1 MAKTNGKKPD
11 VLNAIAT
18 YTVAA
23 SDGATVAALFANAG
37 NAIGVG
43 HRTYTNVPMPVI
55 GAEGD
60 PKTRAEVLYISAQLA
75 RLALGSEDYATVND
89 AASVAPRAIPAQYT
103 LLEDA
108 ADVVAQAYCAR
119 AGIVTAKRSD
129 RDGLVAQLLAAK
141 PTIKVKGTDQLV
153 SDAIRDALV
162 ALISATKA
170 VKGKASTTATAIGD
184 LSITEDDAAE

>member
-1 MAKTNGKKPD
+1 MAKTNGKKPEL
-11 VLNAIAT
+11 VNAIAAFT
-18 YTVAA
+18 TPVDGSSVAA
-23 SDGATVAALFANAG
+23 MFATAG

-55 GAEGD
+55 GTEGE
-60 PKTRAEVLYISAQLA
+60 PKTRAEMLYISAQLA
-75 RLALGSEDYATVND
+75 RLALGSEDYETID
-89 AASVAPRAIPAQYT
+89 HAASVTARTIPTQYT

-170 VKGKASTTATAIGD
+170 VKGKATATTTALADI
-184 LSITEDDAAE
+184 SITDEE